1 MSTDTQ
7 FAWMHP
13 QYIWLDDELAAAED
27 APELHF
33 SARQQSGV
41 FDDLR
46 CYDTH
51 RGPAIFR
58 LQDYVERFLHTLHA
72 MGVPGLGYD
81 AAKLRAAI
89 CSTVQAN
96 GFVDCTI
103 RPQVVYRSPLGQELQ
118 GQELHSYQP
127 TISIAV
133 WRGSDEPD
141 AHVALRVISRM
152 GPEGLA
158 LVHVADDGV
167 VFTADHV
174 LLVQDGVIYAAPGGA
189 MLGGMTRD
197 TALTLA
203 RDAGYA
209 VIGEQ
214 LTPQRLAAADEVLVC
229 NAALEVMGVAE
240 VDGRPLPIGP
250 ITRQLQQLYAET
262 VRGQNRFARRW
273 LDYMDVVTVI

>member
-1 MSTDTQ
+1 
-7 FAWMHP
+7 
-13 QYIWLDDELAAAED
+13 
-27 APELHF
+27 
-33 SARQQSGV
+33 
-41 FDDLR
+41 
-46 CYDTH
+46 
-51 RGPAIFR
+51 
-58 LQDYVERFLHTLHA
+58 
-72 MGVPGLGYD
+72 
-81 AAKLRAAI
+81 
-89 CSTVQAN
+89 
-96 GFVDCTI
+96 
-103 RPQVVYRSPLGQELQ
+103 
-118 GQELHSYQP
+118 
-127 TISIAV
+127 
-133 WRGSDEPD
+133 
-141 AHVALRVISRM
+141 
-152 GPEGLA
+152 
-158 LVHVADDGV
+158 VHVADDGV